1 MWPLCVF
8 LATLIQQGST
18 CTQSVWRWVHT
29 PVGPVSLITVIH
41 QTRQCFDGV
50 FFRVLWYDDANMW
63 PFLPSAFSNIL
74 LKFTLLESTITGA
87 ADFCAAVLRA
97 AFISLTSAFSP
108 DVIRSCKWQL
118 LAWSRIHQGG
128 VACWPS
134 PPPPPLLIGKT
145 HSSPSGQRLTKWWIS
160 SPISACW
167 SIVTPT
173 FGPTR
178 RVDIGICHSGSC
190 APESHNCWLV
200 KCVLALRNN

>member
-18 CTQSVWRWVHT
+18 CTQSVWRWVHR

-41 QTRQCFDGV
+41 QTRQCFHSV
-50 FFRVLWYDDANMW
+50 YYDTMMQTW
-63 PFLPSAFSNIL
+63 PFLPSAFSDVL
-74 LKFTLLESTITGA
+74 LRFSWLQRG
-87 ADFCAAVLRA
+87 FCAAVLRT
-97 AFISLTSAFSP
+97 AFISLTSSFSS

-134 PPPPPLLIGKT
+134 PPPPPPSLLLIGKT

-160 SPISACW
+160 SPVSACW

-173 FGPTR
+173 FAPTD
-178 RVDIGICHSGSC
+178 RVDIGICHSGGG
-190 APESHNCWLV
+190 APVSHNCWLV